1 MRLKTVLI
9 IAGVVIGLPVVGVG
23 VFLATLD
30 ANTYKPQIIE
40 AARNAT
46 GRELR
51 LSGPIR
57 IKPSLTPTLAVEDV
71 GFANAPGGAR
81 PEMAT
86 LKRLE
91 IEVALLPLLSRELR
105 ISRLVLVEPDILLE
119 RNSEGRG
126 NWEFTPPA
134 PQQQAAPASPSAP
147 SAPAAP
153 AQRQQVTVDKLRIEN
168 GRVAFTDATT
178 KRAMTLAIRALDAAA
193 PGGYGPVALD
203 MDASYNDNPFIVA
216 LRGGPLARL
225 MAPGPGPAPPWP
237 IDATITAAGARVAAK
252 GEIAEP
258 TTAKGFRLAIEG
270 TVPDVAR
277 LAAFL
282 PDLPLPPLNNVAFSV
297 RAADSGGAIPEIS
310 ALNIR
315 IGESNLGAL
324 RDGLVLRR
332 LEAQAENLTAP
343 LVAKI
348 EATLSGV
355 PVAADARLGALAAF
369 LPGAAREN
377 FPIAINASAGAAR
390 LAIEG
395 AVADIAAAT
404 GLDARVTAT
413 VPDLAALSPL
423 AGQPLPALK
432 DIAFSARLRERGQGG
447 GVIAEAIDLKASGA
461 DLTGTATFMIGAR
474 NRLEAQLA
482 SKRIDA
488 DALLAAMPA
497 LPTSTA
503 PPAPPTDPP
512 RPAPTAT
519 RMIPDT
525 PLPLDALRLMDAAV
539 TMTVGE
545 LVFAEQPYRDIA
557 ARVNLDDGNLRVRD
571 VRATMPSGALSGSVD
586 VDARQDTPPV
596 AIVLRAPGLDLN
608 ALTRAAGLRYDVRG
622 RMELDVNVKG
632 RGASPAAIAST
643 LDGSWGIAVDRA
655 VIDNRL
661 IDLVAGDFLRFLSPG
676 MPRDGSSNVQCLA
689 VRFDSQAG
697 RATARVLL
705 FDSSLAKVSGTGG
718 INLANESLALR
729 MSPTVKIAGG
739 GVSVPVNVTGSFL
752 RPAYR
757 VDPAGALGAL
767 GELGAGAAA
776 GAGQGAM
783 IGGPLGAIVGGVVG
797 ATQQGRGE
805 ARGDDCP
812 AALALARGVGA
823 PAAAPAPANDNPAPA
838 PAPQQRA
845 PEPRRQEGP
854 IPGLRLPRGLFGN

>member
-9 IAGVVIGLPVVGVG
+9 IAGVIVGLPVVGVG

-71 GFANAPGGAR
+71 GFANAPGGAQ

-105 ISRLVLVEPDILLE
+105 ITRLVLVEPDILLE
-119 RNSEGRG
+119 RTTEGRG
-126 NWEFTPPA
+126 NWEFTPPTQ
-134 PQQQAAPASPSAP
+134 PQQTSPATPGTP
-147 SAPAAP
+147 PPPAAP
-153 AQRQQVTVDKLRIEN
+153 AQRQQVTVDKLRIDN
-168 GRVAFTDATT
+168 GRVAFTDAAT
-178 KRAMTLAIRALDAAA
+178 KRAMTLAIRSLDAAA
-193 PGGYGPVALD
+193 PGGDGPIALD
-203 MDASYNDNPFIVA
+203 MDASYNDNPFTVA
-216 LRGGPLARL
+216 LRGGALAHL
-225 MAPGPGPAPPWP
+225 MTPGPGPAWP
-237 IDATITAAGARVAAK
+237 IDVTLSAAGARLAAK

-258 TTAKGFRLAIEG
+258 TAGKGYRLAIEG
-270 TVPDVAR
+270 SVPEVAR
-277 LAAFL
+277 LAAFV
-282 PDLPLPPLNNVAFSV
+282 PDMPLPPLTNVAFSV
-297 RAADSGGAIPEIS
+297 RAADTGAAMPEIS
-310 ALNIR
+310 ALSVR

-332 LEAQAENLTAP
+332 LEAQAESLNAPLTAK
-343 LVAKI
+343 V
-348 EATLSGV
+348 EATLSGL
-355 PVAADARLGALAAF
+355 PVAADARVGALAAL
-369 LPGAAREN
+369 LPGAAQEP

-390 LAIEG
+390 LAVEG
-395 AVADIAAAT
+395 TVADIAAAT

-423 AGQPLPALK
+423 AGQPLPAVK

-447 GVIAEAIDLKASGA
+447 GVIAEAIDLKAMGS
-461 DLTGTATFMIGAR
+461 DVTGNATFMIGAR
-474 NRLEAQLA
+474 NRIEAQLA

-488 DALLAAMPA
+488 DVLLAAMPA
-497 LPTSTA
+497 PPASAA
-503 PPAPPTDPP
+503 PPATTSGPP

-525 PLPLDALRLMDAAV
+525 QLPLDALKLMDAAV
-539 TMTVGE
+539 TMAVGE
-545 LVFAEQPYRDIA
+545 LLFAEQSYRDIN
-557 ARVNLDDGNLRVRD
+557 ARVNLDDGNLRLRD
-571 VRATMPSGALSGSVD
+571 VRATLPSGALTASVD

-608 ALTRAAGLRYDVRG
+608 ALTKAAGLRHSVRG
-622 RMELDVNVKG
+622 TMELDVNVRG

-643 LDGSWGIAVDRA
+643 LDGHWGIAVDRA
-655 VIDNRL
+655 VVDNRL
-661 IDLVAGDFLRFLSPG
+661 IDLIAGDFLRFLAPG
-676 MPRDGSSNVQCLA
+676 MPRDGSTNVQCLA

-697 RATARVLL
+697 RATTRALL
-705 FDSSLAKVSGTGG
+705 FDSSLAKVVGTGG

-739 GVSVPVNVTGSFL
+739 GVSVPVNVTGTFL

-783 IGGPLGAIVGGVVG
+783 VGGPLGAIVGGVVG
-797 ATQQGRGE
+797 ATQQGRSE
-805 ARGDDCP
+805 ARGDECP
-812 AALALARGVGA
+812 AALALARGGAA
-823 PAAAPAPANDNPAPA
+823 PAAAPAPAPANDNPAPA
-838 PAPQQRA
+838 PAPAPQQRA
-845 PEPRRQEGP
+845 PERQGP